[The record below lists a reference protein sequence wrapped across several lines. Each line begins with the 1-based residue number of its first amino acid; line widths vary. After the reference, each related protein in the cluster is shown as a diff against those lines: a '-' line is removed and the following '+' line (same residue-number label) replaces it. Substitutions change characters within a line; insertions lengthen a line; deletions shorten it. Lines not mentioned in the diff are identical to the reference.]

1 MSSEPSALEKSGER
15 KTERDVGLFQE
26 RGEECIGVEAF
37 LGCWLAMCAA
47 HWSVLG
53 AVKKGM
59 VTYRNNNDKTRT

>member
-37 LGCWLAMCAA
+37 LGCWLR
-47 HWSVLG
+47 VLHIG
-53 AVKKGM
+53 QSWGL
-59 VTYRNNNDKTRT
+59 